1 MSTVV
6 RMAITTTAATEQWEV
21 VSGHRGCGGTGSL
34 ELGERISASVADAVV
49 AE

>member
-21 VSGHRGCGGTGSL
+21 VSGHRGDGTGSL